1 MHFAMSQ
8 PPDTRAS
15 LIQRLPDADDADAWN
30 EFIDIYAPLLF
41 RLARGRG
48 LQQADAEDFVQ
59 EVLTVVA
66 TSVERWVEAE
76 DRGPFRAWLF
86 RIASNLAVN
95 FLSRP
100 KHRRLGSGDS
110 KVRELLEE
118 QPAASG
124 DSAEQFALEHRRE
137 LFRWAAEQVRQA
149 VSERVWLAF
158 WRTTV
163 GDEPV
168 SQVAT
173 QLGMSIGAV
182 YIARSR
188 IKKRITDVIRRYED
202 QIG

>member
-1 MHFAMSQ
+1 MKLLMSQ
-8 PPDTRAS
+8 TPDTRAS
-15 LIQRLPDADDADAWN
+15 LIQRLPNAADAEAWN
-30 EFIDIYAPLLF
+30 EFVDIYEPLLF

-59 EVLTVVA
+59 ELLAAVA
-66 TSVERWVEAE
+66 RSVERWIKEQE
-76 DRGPFRAWLF
+76 RGPFRAWLF

-110 KVRELLEE
+110 RIRQMLEE
-118 QPAASG
+118 QAAPSD
-124 DSAEQFALEHRRE
+124 DSAERFALEYRRE
-137 LFRWAAEQVRQA
+137 LFRWAAEQVREN

-163 GDEPV
+163 EEEPIPR
-168 SQVAT
+168 AAL
-173 QLGMSIGAV
+173 QLGMSTGAV

-188 IKKRITDVIRRYED
+188 VAKRITDFIRRHEE
-202 QIG
+202 QTQ